1 MGAKGRARTE
11 GRSHGLISS
20 FIPDC
25 RLLCSDDYQKM
36 RAADPLDFVG
46 LVAYDS
52 AVNHVIVRDSQTP
65 IFLLCL
71 TDRKVNC
78 AIHF

>member
-1 MGAKGRARTE
+1 MIALSSSVIPGYRPLSRAE
-11 GRSHGLISS
+11 
-20 FIPDC
+20 
-25 RLLCSDDYQKM
+25 YQKM